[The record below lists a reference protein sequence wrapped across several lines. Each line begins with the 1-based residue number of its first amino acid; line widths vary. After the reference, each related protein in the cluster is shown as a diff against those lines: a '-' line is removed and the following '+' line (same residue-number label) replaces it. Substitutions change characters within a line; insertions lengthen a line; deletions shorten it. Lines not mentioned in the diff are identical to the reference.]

1 MATNYMGRWDLV
13 QMRCANFMM
22 CTPAERL
29 ALTLLELGQDFG
41 VDHLEGLRLTVPVHI
56 KILLNWWEPRGLG

>member
-22 CTPAERL
+22 

-41 VDHLEGLRLTVPVHI
+41 VDHLEGLRLTVSVHI

>member
-1 MATNYMGRWDLV
+1 
-13 QMRCANFMM
+13 MRCANFMM

-41 VDHLEGLRLTVPVHI
+41 VDHLEGLRLTVSVHI